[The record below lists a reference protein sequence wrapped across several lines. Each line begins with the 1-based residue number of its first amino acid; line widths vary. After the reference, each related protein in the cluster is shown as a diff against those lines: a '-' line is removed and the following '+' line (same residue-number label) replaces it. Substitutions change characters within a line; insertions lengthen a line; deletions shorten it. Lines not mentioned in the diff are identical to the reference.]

1 MSDFFASHPDP
12 VVRYREDNRPTV
24 AAVNPAFA
32 RQFSVDA
39 DDLVGE
45 SIEAALAAVGI
56 DADVDELGSG
66 VEEAVPDSDE
76 DDLDAD
82 GGDAEDGADQPN
94 TDGGAGH
101 LDTDAASTGLTAEVG
116 VTEAGGR
123 HYALRQVDTD
133 DGGYLLL
140 TDVSAT
146 IERRRTLEAENDRLE
161 GFART
166 VSHDLRNPLEV
177 AQSRLMAARETGDDI
192 HFEKAEAAHTR
203 IKELV
208 EDVLSLARSGRTIS
222 GTDSVDLTA
231 VVTDAWASV
240 DAESA
245 RLLMEDALGTV
256 TADRERLR
264 TLFENLFRNSIEHV
278 GADVTISV
286 ASTDAGFVV
295 ADDGPGIPPD
305 RRDEVF
311 EAGVSTGNG
320 TTGLG
325 LSIVN
330 EIAVAHGWTVS
341 LTDSPDGGAQFE
353 FDRPSA

>member
-1 MSDFFASHPDP
+1 MSDFFASQPDP
-12 VVRYREDNRPTV
+12 VVRYREDDRPTV

-45 SIEAALAAVGI
+45 PVEAALTAIGI
-56 DADVDELGSG
+56 DADVDELEADA
-66 VEEAVPDSDE
+66 EEAIPDSDA

-82 GGDAEDGADQPN
+82 GGGTDTDENG
-94 TDGGAGH
+94 TDGGASQS
-101 LDTDAASTGLTAEVG
+101 DADVASTGLTAEVG
-116 VTEAGGR
+116 VTAAGGR
-123 HYALRQVDTD
+123 QYALRQVDTD

-146 IERRRTLEAENDRLE
+146 VERRRALEAENDRLE

-177 AQSRLMAARETGDDI
+177 AQSRLMAARETGDEI
-192 HFEKAEAAHTR
+192 HFEKTEAAHTR
-203 IKELV
+203 IRELV
-208 EDVLSLARSGRTIS
+208 EDVLTLARSGRAIS
-222 GTDSVDLTA
+222 GTEPVDLAA

-245 RLLMEDALGTV
+245 RLSMEDDLGTV
-256 TADRERLR
+256 TADRERLQ
-264 TLFENLFRNSIEHV
+264 TLFENLFRNSIEHA

-286 ASTDAGFVV
+286 ASTDLGFVV
-295 ADDGPGIPPD
+295 GDDGPGIPPD